1 MRAIPFLGGACA
13 LLWLTACE
21 APTSVSG
28 IDETDE
34 AISMS
39 YHAPSTL
46 NATLPELSDQLEAGT
61 LSSTELTQAYLDRI
75 AAIDRAGPGLQAILS
90 LNSEAMAQAAA
101 SDARRAEGAVLGPLD
116 GLPILLKDNIES
128 LDAMPTTA
136 GALALKDNMT
146 GRDSPLVAGLRARGA
161 VILGKTN
168 LSQWANFRSNQS
180 NSGWSALGGQVRS
193 PHMLDR
199 NPCGSSS
206 GSGVATAASLAAA
219 SVGTE
224 TNGSIICPAQVNGIV
239 GFKPTVGVISAEYII
254 PISPSQDTAGPMTK
268 SVTGAALMMAAM
280 TGSEGAYTAALSDT
294 SLDGKRVGVLRFAQG
309 SNPDIHRLFN
319 AALEDLEKSGAQLVE
334 IEAFSTDVDNF
345 WGKALTVLQ
354 YEFKHSLN
362 AYLANSPAN
371 IPVRNLAEL
380 IAFNE
385 DNAETELA
393 LFGQDLFE
401 ASQALGDLSDPA
413 YIEARE
419 QIQSA
424 TRANGID
431 HLLSTY
437 EVDVLVSPSGPVSPQ
452 VDLINGDV
460 WPDWAGGGWLAAIAG
475 YPHLSVP
482 MGQVHGVP
490 VGLSLIGA
498 HQSDAILLSYGY
510 AYEQKSQQRVEP
522 AYLPTAEARPELK
535 AASQPSTD

>member
-1 MRAIPFLGGACA
+1 M
-13 LLWLTACE
+13 
-21 APTSVSG
+21 
-28 IDETDE
+28 
-34 AISMS
+34 
-39 YHAPSTL
+39 
-46 NATLPELSDQLEAGT
+46 
-61 LSSTELTQAYLDRI
+61 
-75 AAIDRAGPGLQAILS
+75 
-90 LNSEAMAQAAA
+90 
-101 SDARRAEGAVLGPLD
+101 
-116 GLPILLKDNIES
+116 
-128 LDAMPTTA
+128 
-136 GALALKDNMT
+136 
-146 GRDSPLVAGLRARGA
+146 
-161 VILGKTN
+161 
-168 LSQWANFRSNQS
+168 
-180 NSGWSALGGQVRS
+180 
-193 PHMLDR
+193 
-199 NPCGSSS
+199 
-206 GSGVATAASLAAA
+206 
-219 SVGTE
+219 
-224 TNGSIICPAQVNGIV
+224 
-239 GFKPTVGVISAEYII
+239 
-254 PISPSQDTAGPMTK
+254 
-268 SVTGAALMMAAM
+268 
-280 TGSEGAYTAALSDT
+280 
-294 SLDGKRVGVLRFAQG
+294 
-309 SNPDIHRLFN
+309 
-319 AALEDLEKSGAQLVE
+319 
-334 IEAFSTDVDNF
+334 
-345 WGKALTVLQ
+345 GKALTVLQ